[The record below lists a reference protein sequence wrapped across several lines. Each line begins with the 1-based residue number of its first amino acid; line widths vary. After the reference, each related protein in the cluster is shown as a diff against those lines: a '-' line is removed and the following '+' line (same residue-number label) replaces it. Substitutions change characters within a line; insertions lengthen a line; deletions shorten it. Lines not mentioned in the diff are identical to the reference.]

1 MVAWLSRFS
10 TVLDR
15 PLIGKSRLLVTAAF
29 LVLIPTFFVPLWHM
43 SFWAQQY
50 PEGLELYVYSHSL
63 VGGGEGGNDL
73 TEINVL
79 NHYIGMDELREED
92 FTELKWIPLVIGLI
106 GVLTLRTAAI
116 GNLRS
121 LVDVMVISAY
131 FGGFSL
137 WSFWYKLDFYGKNLD
152 PRAAVNVDPFT
163 PPVFGHKMVGQ
174 FEVWSFP
181 AFGTYLLLG
190 FGLLLLGALVLTW
203 RTDTGDSESPL
214 KTSDGGEK

>member
-1 MVAWLSRFS
+1 MLAWLSRFS
-10 TVLDR
+10 TALDQ
-15 PLIGKSRLLVTAAF
+15 PLIGKSRLLVVAAV

-50 PEGLELYVYSHSL
+50 PEGLELYVYSHAL
-63 VGGGEGGNDL
+63 VGGGDGGNDL
-73 TEINVL
+73 VEINVL
-79 NHYIGMDELREED
+79 NHYIGMDELRPED

-106 GVLTLRTAAI
+106 GVLTLRSAAV
-116 GNLRS
+116 GNMRS
-121 LVDVMVISAY
+121 LLDVMVISAY

-137 WSFWYKLDFYGKNLD
+137 WSFWYKLNFYGKNLD

-174 FEVWSFP
+174 FEVWSYP

-190 FGLLLLGALVLTW
+190 FGTLLLGALYLTW
-203 RTDTGDSESPL
+203 RTTTGDDRSPPL
-214 KTSDGGEK
+214 ETSNGG

>member
-1 MVAWLSRFS
+1 MA
-10 TVLDR
+10 LDR
-15 PLIGKSRLLVTAAF
+15 PLLGKGRLLVAAAALC
-29 LVLIPTFFVPLWHM
+29 LVPTFFVPLWHM

-50 PEGLELYVYSHSL
+50 PEGLELYVYSHAL
-63 VGGGEGGNDL
+63 VGGDQGNDL

-106 GVLTLRTAAI
+106 GVLTLRSAAI

-121 LVDVMVISAY
+121 LVDVAVISTY

-137 WSFWYKLDFYGKNLD
+137 WSFWYKLDFYGKHLD
-152 PRAAVNVDPFT
+152 PKAAVTVDPFT

-174 FEVWSFP
+174 FEVWSYP
-181 AFGTYLLLG
+181 ALGSYFLAG
-190 FGLLLLGALVLTW
+190 FGLLLLAGIFFTW
-203 RTDTGDSESPL
+203 RRDAG
-214 KTSDGGEK
+214 GGELPPETSNGGSK

>member
-1 MVAWLSRFS
+1 
-10 TVLDR
+10 
-15 PLIGKSRLLVTAAF
+15 
-29 LVLIPTFFVPLWHM
+29 M

-50 PEGLELYVYSHSL
+50 PEGLELYVYSHAL
-63 VGGGEGGNDL
+63 VGGDDGNDL

-106 GVLTLRTAAI
+106 GVLTLRSAAI

-121 LVDVMVISAY
+121 LLDVMVIAAY

-137 WSFWYKLDFYGKNLD
+137 WSFWYKLNFYGKHLD
-152 PRAAVNVDPFT
+152 PRAAVTVDPFT

-174 FEVWSFP
+174 FEVWSYP
-181 AFGTYLLLG
+181 ALGTYCMVG
-190 FGLLLLGALVLTW
+190 FGLLLLGGSYLTW
-203 RTDTGDSESPL
+203 RTDA
-214 KTSDGGEK
+214 GGEELPPETSNGG

>member
-1 MVAWLSRFS
+1 MLAWLSRFA
-10 TVLDR
+10 TVLDQ
-15 PLIGKSRLLVTAAF
+15 PLIGKSRLLVAAAF
-29 LVLIPTFFVPLWHM
+29 LALIPTFFVPLWHM
-43 SFWAQQY
+43 SFGAQQY
-50 PEGLELYVYSHSL
+50 PEGLDLYVYSHAL

-121 LVDVMVISAY
+121 LLDVMVMAAY
-131 FGGFSL
+131 FGAFSL

-190 FGLLLLGALVLTW
+190 FGLFLLGALFLTW
-203 RTDTGDSESPL
+203 RTTTGDGESPL
-214 KTSDGGEK
+214 ATSNGG

>member
-1 MVAWLSRFS
+1 
-10 TVLDR
+10 
-15 PLIGKSRLLVTAAF
+15 
-29 LVLIPTFFVPLWHM
+29 M

-50 PEGLELYVYSHSL
+50 PEGLELYVYSHAL
-63 VGGGEGGNDL
+63 VGGDEGNDL

-106 GVLTLRTAAI
+106 GVLTLRSAAI

-121 LVDVMVISAY
+121 LVDVAVISTY

-137 WSFWYKLDFYGKNLD
+137 WSFWYKLDFYGKHLD
-152 PRAAVNVDPFT
+152 PRAAVTVDPFT

-174 FEVWSFP
+174 FEVWSYP
-181 AFGTYLLLG
+181 ALGTYFLLG
-190 FGLLLLGALVLTW
+190 FGLLLLGGSYLTW
-203 RTDTGDSESPL
+203 RTSAGEGESRPE
-214 KTSDGGEK
+214 TSNGG